1 MNSIQIF
8 SRDIIPVYTTD
19 EGTKVVLGRELH
31 EKLAIKTPYH
41 KWFPRMTE
49 YGFVEGEDF
58 STMDKNVR
66 RADGTQMPQVQ
77 TDHIMTLDMAKHI
90 AMIQRTPQGMA
101 IRQKLIDLEK
111 ETSQQVLPASKE
123 LQAIFVLD
131 NRTMKHEERISAL
144 ENSMVVDYGQQKTLQ
159 KCVSRVVVD
168 ALGGKDSPAY
178 HDAHVRGKVFSECND
193 DIQSWFH
200 VSSRNN
206 IPRKRFEEAVEYINR
221 WKPSTNTVMLI
232 QNVNSQ
238 TQMFVD
244 GYSA

>member
-31 EKLAIKTPYH
+31 EKLGITTRYAD
-41 KWFPRMTE
+41 WFKRMCE
-49 YGFVEGEDF
+49 YGFSDGTDF
-58 STMDKNVR
+58 SVFLKNEKNPSGGR
-66 RADGTQMPQVQ
+66 PNI
-77 TDHIMTLDMAKHI
+77 DHIMTLDMAKHI

-131 NRTMKHEERISAL
+131 NRSMQHEQRISAL

-178 HDAHVRGKVFSECND
+178 SDPHVRGKVFSECND